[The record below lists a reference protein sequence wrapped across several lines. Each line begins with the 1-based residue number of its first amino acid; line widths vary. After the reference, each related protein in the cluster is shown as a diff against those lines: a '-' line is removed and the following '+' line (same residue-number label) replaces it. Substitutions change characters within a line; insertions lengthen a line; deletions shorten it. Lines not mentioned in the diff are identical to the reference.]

1 MRTWV
6 NSRPK
11 RIWPARY
18 TLRAAAAQHLSPAAV
33 FQHLNSAL
41 LDQRKGERFLTAVYA
56 TFRATPGGIAGRL
69 CTRRPLP
76 GPDPPRQQ
84 VGARG
89 SLLGVLTDIALTDVR
104 FRLAPGDTILLYTD
118 GATEA
123 RARRT
128 AVPSN
133 RPQFGEDA
141 LAAAFAGCHDLD
153 ASGIIT
159 RLGEILAEHR
169 GAWAGDDTALLA
181 LRVPPRP

>member
-1 MRTWV
+1 MART
-6 NSRPK
+6 
-11 RIWPARY
+11 
-18 TLRAAAAQHLSPAAV
+18 L
-33 FQHLNSAL
+33 
-41 LDQRKGERFLTAVYA
+41 E
-56 TFRATPGGIAGRL
+56 
-69 CTRRPLP
+69 LP
-76 GPDPPRQQ
+76 GSGVHACSGRGTPSSGCPSSLPPASPSRHQK
-84 VGARG
+84 
-89 SLLGVLTDIALTDVR
+89 
-104 FRLAPGDTILLYTD
+104 P
-118 GATEA
+118 
-123 RARRT
+123 RRT